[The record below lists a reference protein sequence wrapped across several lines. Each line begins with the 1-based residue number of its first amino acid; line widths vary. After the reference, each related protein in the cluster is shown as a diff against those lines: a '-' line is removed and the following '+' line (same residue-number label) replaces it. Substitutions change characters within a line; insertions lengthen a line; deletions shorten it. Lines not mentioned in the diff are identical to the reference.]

1 MLCTKFIF
9 LLLRHYK
16 GPRQTHKFDQIQYKQ
31 HTPAWFHKILGQ
43 IFALHKLSLF
53 QCFLITQSELYTNK
67 HFPQTLQ
74 MWFLPWLHNGFWW
87 LSSVHR
93 GTVETW
99 SWTNQGSKLL
109 MQVQIQR
116 KLLFPTHCFASP
128 LGHCFAVIQGTAF
141 LYHCSN
147 SGTTWKSQLCYSCA
161 KVHTAFRSPLLVFY
175 QFPKKRKLLII
186 ELKSL
191 MRFFVNALTGC
202 HPGCLIEPWLPSSTN
217 TLATSQLTQPY
228 GPWQSRQHMHP
239 CRNHAGSTNIP
250 IRT

>member
-1 MLCTKFIF
+1 MSFI
-9 LLLRHYK
+9 L
-16 GPRQTHKFDQIQYKQ
+16 
-31 HTPAWFHKILGQ
+31 
-43 IFALHKLSLF
+43 
-53 QCFLITQSELYTNK
+53 NK

-74 MWFLPWLHNGFWW
+74 IWFLPWLHNGFWW

-93 GTVETW
+93 GAVETW

-109 MQVQIQR
+109 MQVRIQS

-141 LYHCSN
+141 LYHCIH

-186 ELKSL
+186 ELRSL
-191 MRFFVNALTGC
+191 KRFFVNALTGC
-202 HPGCLIEPWLPSSTN
+202 HPGHPHW
-217 TLATSQLTQPY
+217 TLTPFKHKYPGYVPAHPAL
-228 GPWQSRQHMHP
+228 WHMAVQTA
-239 CRNHAGSTNIP
+239 HASL
-250 IRT
+250 